1 MTPNA
6 KKLIGA
12 IKAGQAF
19 LGWDD
24 TTYRQTLE
32 RLIGKTSATRCS
44 LEELQTVKEYM
55 HTAGF
60 PRQSKK
66 QGRRPSVASSH
77 KGLLSKVE
85 ALLAD
90 AGRPWSYAVSM
101 AKHMFNRERV
111 DWLTTDEL
119 TRLMQALVIDAK
131 RRGKHENHRQP

>member
-1 MTPNA
+1 MANLIKVIHTG
-6 KKLIGA
+6 KKA
-12 IKAGQAF
+12 

-24 TTYRQTLE
+24 ETYRAVLYRIAGRTSSTLCTEAQLE
-32 RLIGKTSATRCS
+32 RVIAHMRES
-44 LEELQTVKEYM
+44 
-55 HTAGF
+55 GF
-60 PRQSKK
+60 TPVSSKRH
-66 QGRRPSVASSH
+66 GRRPSVASSH